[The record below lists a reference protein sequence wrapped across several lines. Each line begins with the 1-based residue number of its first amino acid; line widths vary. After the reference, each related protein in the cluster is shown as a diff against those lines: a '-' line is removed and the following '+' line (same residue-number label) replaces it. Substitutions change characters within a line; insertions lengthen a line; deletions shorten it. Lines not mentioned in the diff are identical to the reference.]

1 MVFQKKVY
9 LGMITV
15 SKFLMQRYSLVDSFN
30 MDCMYIDV
38 VFHLQ
43 YKYANFSSLDYVH
56 GGVGSVT
63 FQLVKQ
69 RQDFSFGLFSDDI
82 SNVSSLM
89 HSNAPG

>member
-1 MVFQKKVY
+1 
-9 LGMITV
+9 
-15 SKFLMQRYSLVDSFN
+15 
-30 MDCMYIDV
+30 MYIDV

-43 YKYANFSSLDYVH
+43 YKYANFSSLDYIH

-69 RQDFSFGLFSDDI
+69 RQDFSFGLFSGDM